1 MPTAVRV
8 HRGGAPVFSLTFICL
23 WLGVREISVECSK
36 KSSLSNQ
43 FLLQQHQDPTTTAA
57 SQFRTCSYSYQAK
70 KCNCFDNKDVIVK
83 ESYLAS
89 NYNANSTIKRVIQK
103 IFWIL
108 QTQRIWACES
118 WFWGGD
124 KQLTRSML
132 WFFMLLSIGYFGRA
146 VPFYYK
152 ENNRSFFSLW

>member
-1 MPTAVRV
+1 MPTAVWV
-8 HRGGAPVFSLTFICL
+8 HRGGGPVFSLIFICL
-23 WLGVREISVECSK
+23 WVEVREIFVECSK
-36 KSSLSNQ
+36 KPSLSNQ
-43 FLLQQHQDPTTTAA
+43 FLLQQSQAPTTIAA

-70 KCNCFDNKDVIVK
+70 KRNCFDNKDVIVK

-89 NYNANSTIKRVIQK
+89 NYNANITIKRVIQK

-118 WFWGGD
+118 WFWGRD
-124 KQLTRSML
+124 KQLISML
-132 WFFMLLSIGYFGRA
+132 WFFMLLSIGYFRRA
-146 VPFYYK
+146 VPFYFK